1 MPSVATVEALVDMVA
16 LSLPI
21 LLDVESLEEVLA
33 LPGDTGPLGL
43 SRRVWI
49 STLTTG
55 AGLTASSIVFGK
67 ASDQWERRQGLVV
80 LVWVEMGIVKRVVM
94 DVVNGCRKR

>member
-1 MPSVATVEALVDMVA
+1 MATVEALVDMVA

-21 LLDVESLEEVLA
+21 LLDVESLEDVLA

-43 SRRVWI
+43 CRRVWI

-55 AGLTASSIVFGK
+55 AGLTASTIVFEK
-67 ASDQWERRQGLVV
+67 ASD
-80 LVWVEMGIVKRVVM
+80 
-94 DVVNGCRKR
+94 

>member
-1 MPSVATVEALVDMVA
+1 VATVDALVDMVA
-16 LSLPI
+16 LSLPM
-21 LLDVESLEEVLA
+21 LLEVESLEDVLA

-55 AGLTASSIVFGK
+55 AGLTASTIVFEK
-67 ASDQWERRQGLVV
+67 ASDQLGRRRGLIV
-80 LVWVEMGIVKRVVM
+80 LVSVEMGIVKRVVI

>member
-1 MPSVATVEALVDMVA
+1 MVA
-16 LSLPI
+16 LSLPR

-33 LPGDTGPLGL
+33 LPGDAGPLGL

-55 AGLTASSIVFGK
+55 AGLTASTIVFEK
-67 ASDQWERRQGLVV
+67 ASD
-80 LVWVEMGIVKRVVM
+80 
-94 DVVNGCRKR
+94 

>member
-1 MPSVATVEALVDMVA
+1 MATVEALVDMVA

-49 STLTTG
+49 STMTTG
-55 AGLTASSIVFGK
+55 AGLIASNDVLEEPYKCIEVTGSDCFGK
-67 ASDQWERRQGLVV
+67 LMSFRKA
-80 LVWVEMGIVKRVVM
+80 
-94 DVVNGCRKR
+94 CREA